1 MNTLPCTPIP
11 SHNLQIAPPKPH
23 LFFAAALAILL
34 TISATAEV
42 AGLAPPRAVRVGD
55 TLYISGTVNRN
66 PETGAQPTDVAGS
79 TRQVMANLKEVL
91 ARDGFTL
98 ADVVASE
105 VWVDDLAKYAE
116 MNNTYRE
123 AFSGVYPTRTTVEAA
138 ALPEGSPVQIAM
150 VAVKG
155 SRRIVHPRGAKSLG
169 LPFSPGIQ
177 IGDKLYMS
185 GQAGVDPA
193 TGKLVVG
200 DFKTH
205 VAQTLRNIG
214 AVLESAE
221 MNFSQVV
228 LTHVFLTNPDDFGPM
243 SEVYRTFTSEP
254 RPARVPF
261 GARKLPLNSAVEITM
276 LASTQKGKPIL
287 PAGMPPSENYSRG
300 YLVGNE
306 LYVSGI
312 GSPKE
317 NVAERVDDCMDRVKK
332 IFGTA
337 GLSMDHAVM
346 ARIYLTDIRELEA
359 VTRLYL
365 KHFPK
370 GKAPSQAIVAVP
382 SLPGGLRMMISVVA
396 TKDRH

>member
-1 MNTLPCTPIP
+1 MNTLPCMPIP

-34 TISATAEV
+34 TISATAVFAEM
-42 AGLAPPRAVRVGD
+42 APPRSVQVGN
-55 TLYISGTVNRN
+55 TLYISGAVNRN
-66 PETGAQPTDVAGS
+66 PQTGAQPTDVAGS
-79 TRQVMANLKEVL
+79 TWQVIANLKNVL
-91 ARDGFTL
+91 AEQGFTL

-105 VWVDDLAKYAE
+105 VWMDDLTQYAD
-116 MNNTYRE
+116 MNNIYRE
-123 AFSGVYPTRTTVEAA
+123 AFSGNYPTRTTVEAT

-155 SRRIVHPRGAKSLG
+155 SRRILYPKGAKNLG

-205 VAQTLRNIG
+205 VTQTLRNIG
-214 AVLESAE
+214 AIIEAAG
-221 MNFSQVV
+221 MNFSHVV
-228 LTHVFLTNPDDFGPM
+228 LAHVFLTNPDDFGPM

-261 GARKLPLNSAVEITM
+261 GARKLPLNSAIEITM
-276 LASTQKGKPIL
+276 LACTQKGKPIL
-287 PAGMPPSENYSRG
+287 PAEMPSSENYSRG
-300 YLVGNE
+300 FQVGNE

-317 NVAERVDDCMDRVKK
+317 NVTERVDDCMDRVKK
-332 IFGTA
+332 VVGTA
-337 GLSMDHAVM
+337 GLSMEHAVM
-346 ARIYLTDIRELEA
+346 TRIYLTDIAELEA
-359 VTRLYL
+359 VTQSYL